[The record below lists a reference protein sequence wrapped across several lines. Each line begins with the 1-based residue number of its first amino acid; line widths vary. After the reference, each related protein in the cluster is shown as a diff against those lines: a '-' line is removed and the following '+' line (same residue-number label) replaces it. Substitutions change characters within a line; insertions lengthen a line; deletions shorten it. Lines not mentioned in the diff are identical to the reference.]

1 MKNTFKIFLG
11 CAVLVSSLT
20 AGTVRSAGTA
30 GAAQLLIPVGTETIA
45 LSGANVGTVAGVDA
59 LNSNVAG
66 LAHWSSGFQ
75 GTVSTM
81 SYIADIDVTY
91 AGMVVSMGE
100 SGTFG
105 MTIKA
110 LDFGEIPKTTAF
122 APEGDGQTFSPSFFT
137 ASAGFAR
144 AFSDRVNVGVGV
156 KVISESIEETSAT
169 GIALDVGV
177 QYRFPTQPLT
187 FGVTMKNVGSR
198 MHYDGINLDQDLQP
212 EGSAS
217 GSSNESF
224 RIVADN
230 FALPTSL
237 DISATYGLLDNLDV
251 SANFTNHSYQSNT
264 LGIGAKYTLGS
275 AWIGAG
281 TIMVLGDDEQPA
293 GVNDA
298 DWEEWSGTN
307 WGGSLGAGVTVPVGD
322 YDMHISYAMR
332 TANEFF
338 DDHTTLQ
345 VSLDF

>member
-100 SGTFG
+100 TGTFG
-105 MTIKA
+105 LTIKA

-144 AFSDRVNVGVGV
+144 AFSDRVNVGAAV
-156 KVISESIEETSAT
+156 KVVSESIEETSAT

-177 QYRFPTQPLT
+177 QYKFPTQPLT
-187 FGVTMKNVGSR
+187 FGVTMKNVGNR
-198 MHYDGINLDQDLQP
+198 MHYAGINMDQDLQP
-212 EGSAS
+212 ADSAS
-217 GSSNESF
+217 GASNESF

-237 DISATYGLLDNLDV
+237 DISATYSPLDNLNV
-251 SANFTNHSYQSNT
+251 SANFTNHSYQTNT
-264 LGIGAKYTLGS
+264 LGLGAKYTFGS
-275 AWIGAG
+275 AWVGAG
-281 TIMVLGDDEQPA
+281 TVMTVGDDEQPSN
-293 GVNDA
+293 VSDA
-298 DWEEWSGTN
+298 DWEEWNGTN
-307 WGGSLGAGVTVPVGD
+307 WGTSFGAGVTVPVGD
-322 YDMHISYAMR
+322 YNMHLSYAMR

-338 DDHTTLQ
+338 DDHSTLQ